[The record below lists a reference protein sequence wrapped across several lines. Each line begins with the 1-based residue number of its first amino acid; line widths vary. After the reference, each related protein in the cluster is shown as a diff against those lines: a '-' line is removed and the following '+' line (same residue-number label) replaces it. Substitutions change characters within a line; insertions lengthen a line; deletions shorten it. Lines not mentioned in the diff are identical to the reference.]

1 MDTMRNNTSRSDNLF
16 LETQMGIVTRTGDWF
31 HTTSEH
37 IEEYVPGLLDK
48 RSLGKLVEE
57 AVAWVRSADSL
68 ALTLLLIL
76 LIFIHPVLAA
86 TIAVA
91 FHFFWYRSKSAF
103 VTIYLGKI
111 LKFMNTDGYLL
122 ITSLVVISLLGMDGQ
137 YMAAGIGLVFFFVM
151 KLGLLKMLWDKIDE
165 SADNKGAISL
175 NDRVFKMILVK
186 YGMHYDLAPKKIKD
200 MEDKFIDLASSR
212 KGRSSQS

>member
-1 MDTMRNNTSRSDNLF
+1 MRNNRSNNLY

-31 HTTSEH
+31 HTTKED
-37 IEEYVPGLLDK
+37 IEKFVPGLLEK
-48 RSLGKLVEE
+48 RSLDQLVEE

-68 ALTLLLIL
+68 SLTILLVL
-76 LIFIHPVLAA
+76 LIFIHPLLAA

-103 VTIYLGKI
+103 VTIYLGKL

-122 ITSLVVISLLGMDGQ
+122 VTSLIVISLLGMDGQ
-137 YMAAGIGLVFFFVM
+137 YLAAGVGLVFFFVM

-165 SADNKGAISL
+165 GAGKKNEISL

-186 YGMHYDLAPKKIKD
+186 YGMHYDLAPEKVQE
-200 MEDKFIDLASSR
+200 MEQKFVDLATSK
-212 KGRSSQS
+212 KGRKD

>member
-1 MDTMRNNTSRSDNLF
+1 MRNNRSNNLY

-31 HTTSEH
+31 HTTKED
-37 IEEYVPGLLDK
+37 IEKFVPGLLEE
-48 RSLGKLVEE
+48 RSLDQLVEE

-68 ALTLLLIL
+68 SLTILLVL
-76 LIFIHPVLAA
+76 LIFIHPLLAA

-103 VTIYLGKI
+103 VTIYLGKL

-122 ITSLVVISLLGMDGQ
+122 VTSLIVISLLGMDGQ
-137 YMAAGIGLVFFFVM
+137 YLAAGVGLVFFFVM

-165 SADNKGAISL
+165 GAGKKNEISL

-186 YGMHYDLAPKKIKD
+186 YGMHYDLAPKKVQE
-200 MEDKFIDLASSR
+200 MEQKFVDLATSK
-212 KGRSSQS
+212 KGRKD